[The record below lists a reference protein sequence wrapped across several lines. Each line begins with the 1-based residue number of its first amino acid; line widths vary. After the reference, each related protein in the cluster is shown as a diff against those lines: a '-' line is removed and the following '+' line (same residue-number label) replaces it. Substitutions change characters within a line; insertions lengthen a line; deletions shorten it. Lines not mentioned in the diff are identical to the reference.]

1 MSSRAYSPTKDDSP
15 RQQSEA
21 LVDRSL
27 IDITALD
34 LRIQEQVAKYGSL
47 KDFKIVLWRQESD
60 ATGSNWNARIE
71 RVGHMRRSSS
81 SDLTWWDVVPQMRE
95 RFNLN

>member
-47 KDFKIVLWRQESD
+47 
-60 ATGSNWNARIE
+60 
-71 RVGHMRRSSS
+71 
-81 SDLTWWDVVPQMRE
+81 
-95 RFNLN
+95 